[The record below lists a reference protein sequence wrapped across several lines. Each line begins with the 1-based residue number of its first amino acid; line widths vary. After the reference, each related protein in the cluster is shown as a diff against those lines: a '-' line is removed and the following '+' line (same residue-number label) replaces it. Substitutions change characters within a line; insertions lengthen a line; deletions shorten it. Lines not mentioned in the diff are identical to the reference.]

1 MFNFVHHV
9 HYVVRNRDAMVTYIE
24 KNFGMKPDKLEVH
37 GVMKDALYK
46 VGPTLIEITEPTDP
60 NSGIG
65 QHLAKHGPGVYHV
78 SWGVDNI
85 QQVARDLTAKGN
97 KLRGQ
102 GGVTQSPRGYQ
113 SVNIEPE
120 SSLGLW
126 FQLSEGGPA
135 TAGAERPDSTARRRR
150 A

>member
-1 MFNFVHHV
+1 MFRHVHHV
-9 HYVVRNRDAMVTYIE
+9 HYVVSDRDAMVDYIE
-24 KNFGMKPDKLEVH
+24 KNFGLKPEKLEEH
-37 GVMKDALYK
+37 TDRGMKDALYK

-65 QHLAKHGPGVYHV
+65 QHLAQHGPGVYHV

-85 QQVARDLTAKGN
+85 RQVARDLAAKGN

-113 SVNIEPE
+113 SVNIEPD

-126 FQLSEGGPA
+126 FQLSEGGQTPQS
-135 TAGAERPDSTARRRR
+135 GRR
-150 A
+150 